1 MKWIGQTLVPQNWF
15 RNSDQK
21 IAQIINKKEMLNDA
35 IFFSG
40 EKPKLKK
47 IKLKISKT
55 GIFVTSK
62 IKKKKY
68 LHIHLWRSFFFLAPF
83 CWEKKQKTKQTLRS
97 SGQSKSKEEPKRFN
111 AYYNQFFAVIFFFFL
126 LQGI

>member
-1 MKWIGQTLVPQNWF
+1 
-15 RNSDQK
+15 
-21 IAQIINKKEMLNDA
+21 MLNDA

-62 IKKKKY
+62 IKKKKN
-68 LHIHLWRSFFFLAPF
+68 ISISISDVRFFFGAFLLG
-83 CWEKKQKTKQTLRS
+83 KKTKNKTNIEVVRPIKIERGTEAFQRVLQPIFC
-97 SGQSKSKEEPKRFN
+97 G
-111 AYYNQFFAVIFFFFL
+111 YFFFFFVTRDIDDVYQL
-126 LQGI
+126 RYMCEHLKRPKKKKKK